1 MKQKQLRDGST
12 GESDRASVV
21 CVHFVRREVQVQ
33 SVKRQDRQD
42 ARDVD
47 EDDSGDMEAGGE
59 DATGKRFTGDCES

>member
-1 MKQKQLRDGST
+1 MGIRIRVL
-12 GESDRASVV
+12 ASRIEQAWYVYILFDV
-21 CVHFVRREVQVQ
+21 SRVQVQ
-33 SVKRQDRQD
+33 SVKSQDRQD